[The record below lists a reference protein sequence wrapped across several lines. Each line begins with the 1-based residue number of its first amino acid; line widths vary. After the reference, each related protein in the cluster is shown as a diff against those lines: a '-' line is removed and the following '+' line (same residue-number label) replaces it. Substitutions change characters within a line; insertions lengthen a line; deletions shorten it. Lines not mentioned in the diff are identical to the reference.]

1 MPLPPPSFQRPFTD
15 SRTVLR
21 MSGRFAVFGVLFRSP
36 ANALSTR
43 SPDVRRILC
52 QFRPCT
58 RQLSLFPP
66 QHPAFHA
73 IPFRSVS
80 LAKRS
85 RSKKQREKFALHSN
99 ASRQLTITQTLCRPM
114 GGQRQRLLGAGGRQR
129 GKGIHCCLD
138 RSLSLALNRLAN
150 GSDFTFFLV
159 LVINVTDA
167 LW

>member
-1 MPLPPPSFQRPFTD
+1 
-15 SRTVLR
+15 

-36 ANALSTR
+36 AKALSTR

-58 RQLSLFPP
+58 RQLSLLPP
-66 QHPAFHA
+66 LHPAFHA

-114 GGQRQRLLGAGGRQR
+114 GGQRLRLQGAGGRQR